1 MPQSAELNIRIEPHH
16 YNDGADL
23 TINDRNYLLTP
34 VDIKS
39 EADLRSLLQDEPD
52 YIYNAVVG
60 LCKAMAS

>member
-34 VDIKS
+34 ADINS
-39 EADLRSLLQDEPD
+39 EQDLRHLLSNEPD
-52 YIYNAVVG
+52 YIYNTVVG
-60 LCKAMAS
+60 LLKEMAS